1 MNALQDK
8 SAVTILVSILVLVVA
23 AVIVI
28 PAWRNHQVSSHI
40 ADALKLTDAA
50 KLVVMESA
58 TVHGGL
64 AHIKADELNYSPT
77 AAASPYVAD
86 ITIAADGRISLTT
99 RDTGA
104 TPDPV
109 LLLSPSENSPNN
121 STAPINW
128 NCNVV
133 AGNPDL
139 VPASCRATMPPAAA
153 TSNAPADAATAT
165 GMSHAHSS

>member
-1 MNALQDK
+1 MNAPRGK
-8 SAVTILVSILVLVVA
+8 STITILVSILVLVVV

-28 PAWRNHQVSSHI
+28 PAWRNHQASSHI

-64 AHIKADELNYSPT
+64 AHIKADELNYSPA
-77 AAASPYVAD
+77 AAASPYVAH

-104 TPDPV
+104 TPNPV
-109 LLLSPSENSPNN
+109 LLLSPSENSPDN
-121 STAPINW
+121 STAPISW
-128 NCNVV
+128 SCSVV
-133 AGNPDL
+133 AGDLDL
-139 VPASCRATMPPAAA
+139 VPANCRGAPPAAA
-153 TSNAPADAATAT
+153 ASSAPASATTAA
-165 GMSHAHSS
+165 GVSRAHSS